1 MRFGVRYAL
10 PQIDQKACLAKASQT
25 RSRALKKKFKFAAAA
40 IVVLA
45 AIYANNTNRL
55 AVHRE
60 ATPVLLAHRG
70 IAQRFDERD
79 LKNDTCTAARML
91 PSGHDY
97 LENTIASM
105 RAGFAAGADIVELDV
120 HPTTDDEF
128 AVFHDWTLDC
138 RTDGH
143 GVTREHSMAYLKKL
157 DIGYGYTADDGKTF
171 PFRGKGVGQM
181 PTLAEVLEAFPKE
194 RLLINVKSRD
204 ATEGEKL
211 ATVLGKLPAERR
223 ARIMVY
229 GGDEPVEIVRQKLP
243 DVRTI
248 SRAAIKGCLLGYI
261 GYGWSGVV
269 PAACHNAMIMLPVNY
284 APWMWGWPD
293 RFLNRMQ
300 AAGSEVFVLG
310 PYRGGGF
317 SSGIDTPDELAR
329 LPQNYSGGIWTN
341 EIEAI
346 APLVRR

>member
-1 MRFGVRYAL
+1 M
-10 PQIDQKACLAKASQT
+10 
-25 RSRALKKKFKFAAAA
+25 KKKFKFAAVAV
-40 IVVLA
+40 VVLA

-55 AVHRE
+55 AAHRE
-60 ATPVLLAHRG
+60 GAPFLLAHRG

-157 DIGYGYTADDGKTF
+157 DIGHGYTADGGKTF
-171 PFRGKGVGQM
+171 PFRGKGIGLM
-181 PTLAEVLEAFPKE
+181 PTLNEVLTTFPQQ
-194 RLLINVKSRD
+194 RLLINVKSRELS
-204 ATEGEKL
+204 EGEKL
-211 ATVLGKLPAERR
+211 ADALSKLPAERR
-223 ARIMVY
+223 AQIMVY
-229 GGDEPVEIVRQKLP
+229 GGDEPVDVVRRRLP
-243 DVRTI
+243 DIRTI
-248 SRAAIKGCLLGYI
+248 SRATIKGCLLGYI

-269 PAACHNAMIMLPVNY
+269 PKACHNAMVMLPINV
-284 APWMWGWPD
+284 APFLWGWPD
-293 RFLNRMQ
+293 RFLSRMK
-300 AAGSEVFVLG
+300 AANSEVFVLG
-310 PYRGGGF
+310 PYRGGEF
-317 SSGIDTPDELAR
+317 STGIDTPEQFAR
-329 LPQNYSGGIWTN
+329 LPQNYAGGIWTN

-346 APLVRR
+346 APLAGK